1 MTPSL
6 SFDVEWSPSEHGPAE
21 IRETSAFLQIGI
33 GKNVATRAE
42 DDWSQSVHNR
52 VRLSVYPLA
61 VWLASSWWRLR
72 WEPAPYS
79 GVASVG
85 WRMAHE
91 LAAAGNGSLWPR
103 LTFACDGEAVE
114 ATCEASNPLSGEP
127 VRYLANFS
135 ATIGAPEFEKSIDD
149 FMGLVL
155 ARLDAVGVANKVLHD
170 LWKEVLEER
179 KDEELTT
186 LRKFEAQLGFEPDNA
201 PEELIEHLSAVS
213 SDEGA
218 EAAEEIAPVCAGD
231 NSGQAFPRIFEFA
244 RSSGTD
250 GRIERSR
257 GPFHPRSGA
266 WRAGPRN
273 PGCGGVSWPQR
284 RGAPGGSAR
293 APFPTARS
301 RSCSRFPRTRSPA
314 STPAQPASQWDSP
327 SGVTARTT

>member
-1 MTPSL
+1 
-6 SFDVEWSPSEHGPAE
+6 
-21 IRETSAFLQIGI
+21 
-33 GKNVATRAE
+33 
-42 DDWSQSVHNR
+42 
-52 VRLSVYPLA
+52 
-61 VWLASSWWRLR
+61 
-72 WEPAPYS
+72 
-79 GVASVG
+79 
-85 WRMAHE
+85 
-91 LAAAGNGSLWPR
+91 
-103 LTFACDGEAVE
+103 
-114 ATCEASNPLSGEP
+114 
-127 VRYLANFS
+127 
-135 ATIGAPEFEKSIDD
+135 
-149 FMGLVL
+149 MGLVL

-186 LRKFEAQLGFEPDNA
+186 LRKFEAQLGFETDNA

-273 PGCGGVSWPQR
+273 PGCGVASWLR
-284 RGAPGGSAR
+284 KRDAPGGSAR
-293 APFPTARS
+293 ARL
-301 RSCSRFPRTRSPA
+301 RPRR
-314 STPAQPASQWDSP
+314 
-327 SGVTARTT
+327 